1 MTPYASFYFFAIV
14 GILLIPTIIAGLRG
28 KMLRKYNAVV
38 TLIMLAVIFS
48 DKPIQ
53 AVALA
58 IFVIWQFILVKGYL
72 TLRQRDN
79 KTSIFCTAVILSIL
93 PLILVKIIPAV
104 PALKS
109 LVLFDIPVS
118 NLVVFLGVPNGT
130 FTVSNLVVFL
140 GISYV
145 TFRAVQMIFEIRDG
159 LIKEI
164 SLFKFWEFLLFFP
177 AISTGPI
184 DRYRRFQKDVEKP
197 PTADE
202 YKALLYTG
210 INRIFQGF
218 LYKFII
224 AYLINKHLLDTPLTK
239 QTTFASA
246 MTDMYAYSFYLFF
259 DFAGYSAFVIGVS
272 YLMGI
277 KTPENFNK
285 PFISRNIKDFWNRW
299 HMSLSFW
306 FRDFIYM
313 RFVFFATKKKLIKN
327 RYTIS
332 YIGAFLNFFIM
343 GVWHGL
349 TWYYI
354 VYGLYHAILFISFDI
369 FERKNKKHKFWPNNK
384 FTHVLAIIITFH
396 FVCFGLL
403 IFSGHLNKFFS

>member
-1 MTPYASFYFFAIV
+1 MIPYASFYFFVIV
-14 GILLIPTIIAGLRG
+14 GILLIPTIIAGLQG

-38 TLIMLAVIFS
+38 TLIMLAIIFS
-48 DKPIQ
+48 DKPTQ

-58 IFVIWQFILVKGYL
+58 IFAIWQFVLIKGYL

-93 PLILVKIIPAV
+93 PLILVKIAPVV

-109 LVLFDIPVS
+109 MVFFDIPAMK
-118 NLVVFLGVPNGT
+118 LI
-130 FTVSNLVVFL
+130 VFL

-184 DRYRRFQKDVEKP
+184 DRYRRFQKDVENP
-197 PTADE
+197 PSADE
-202 YKALLYTG
+202 YKAMLYTG

-224 AYLINKHLLDTPLTK
+224 AYLIKNHIWDAAISK
-239 QTTFASA
+239 QATFISF
-246 MTDMYAYSFYLFF
+246 MTDMYSYSLYLFF

-272 YLMGI
+272 YMMGI

-285 PFISRNIKDFWNRW
+285 PFLSRNIKDFWNRW

-332 YIGAFLNFFIM
+332 YIGAFLNFGIM

-354 VYGLYHAILFISFDI
+354 AYGLYHAILFIAFDI

-384 FTHVLAIIITFH
+384 FTHVLGIIITFH
-396 FVCFGLL
+396 FVCLGLL
-403 IFSGHLNKFFS
+403 LFSGNLGRHF

>member
-1 MTPYASFYFFAIV
+1 MTPYASFYFFVIV
-14 GILLIPTIIAGLRG
+14 GILLIPTIIAGLKG

-38 TLIMLAVIFS
+38 TLIMLAIIFS
-48 DKPIQ
+48 DKPTQ

-58 IFVIWQFILVKGYL
+58 LFAIWQFILIKGYL

-79 KTSIFCTAVILSIL
+79 KTSIFCAAVILSIL
-93 PLILVKIIPAV
+93 PLILVKITPVV

-109 LVLFDIPVS
+109 TIFFDIPAIK
-118 NLVVFLGVPNGT
+118 
-130 FTVSNLVVFL
+130 LVVFL

-164 SLFKFWEFLLFFP
+164 TLFKFWEFLLFFP

-197 PTADE
+197 PSADE
-202 YKALLYTG
+202 YKAMLYTG

-224 AYLINKHLLDTPLTK
+224 AYLIKTYIWDAAISK
-239 QTTFASA
+239 QATFASF
-246 MTDMYAYSFYLFF
+246 MTDMYSYSLYLFF

-272 YLMGI
+272 YMMGI

-285 PFISRNIKDFWNRW
+285 PFLSRNIKDFWNRW
-299 HMSLSFW
+299 HMTLSFW

-332 YIGAFLNFFIM
+332 YIGAFLNFGIM
-343 GVWHGL
+343 GIWHGL

-354 VYGLYHAILFISFDI
+354 TYGLYHAILFIAFDI

-384 FTHVLAIIITFH
+384 FTHVLGIIITFH
-396 FVCFGLL
+396 FVCLGLL
-403 IFSGHLNKFFS
+403 LFSGNLGRHF